1 VDRKISRDILM
12 EEYSV
17 SVVSDLRPFPP
28 KGEIND

>member
-17 SVVSDLRPFPP
+17 SVVPGLRPLPP
-28 KGEIND
+28 KEK